1 MATKKNKA
9 KKTQAEDDVLTSTA
23 VAIGS
28 AIGSLVA
35 KSGLAA
41 APVPAQP
48 TVRAGKLSKKPK
60 QRLPRKAKKQ
70 LVKTQKASTKPRS

>member
-1 MATKKNKA
+1 MTTKKRKA
-9 KKTQAEDDVLTSTA
+9 EETHAEPDSVLTTTA

-35 KSGLAA
+35 KTGLAGSPERTLS
-41 APVPAQP
+41 APK
-48 TVRAGKLSKKPK
+48 AGKLPKKTK

-70 LVKTQKASTKPRS
+70 LAKSKKPA